1 MPGPAAGA
9 PAGWRARPP
18 PGPRPVQSCLP
29 PSVACPSTGRPQRE
43 LLVER
48 DVEGEDV
55 HPGLAEEAEVAALDE
70 PADQGPDRSRAGVPR
85 RGDPVH
91 LQVGVLRGDER
102 VQARPGR
109 GHRVRRD
116 AGHLHVVERGVGL
129 LPLLDQLHQR
139 RVVRAQVGRGGV
151 AGVAAV
157 VGLGAAGRV
166 GGPGL
171 EVLHQRVALGVHELL
186 AQQAGADHV
195 ALVADQG
202 AVGLV
207 VEGPLGHP
215 EHDQRIENAG
225 DHGEEQQAAQRSEML
240 PDEARKTIHD
250 WLNRRILECS

>member
-1 MPGPAAGA
+1 M
-9 PAGWRARPP
+9 
-18 PGPRPVQSCLP
+18 
-29 PSVACPSTGRPQRE
+29 
-43 LLVER
+43 
-48 DVEGEDV
+48 
-55 HPGLAEEAEVAALDE
+55 
-70 PADQGPDRSRAGVPR
+70 PR

-91 LQVGVLRGDER
+91 LEVGVLRGDVR

-109 GHRVRRD
+109 GDRVRRD
-116 AGHLHVVERGVGL
+116 LRDLDVVERGVGL

-139 RVVRAQVGRGGV
+139 RVVGAQVGRGGV

-215 EHDQRIENAG
+215 EHDHRVDDPGE
-225 DHGEEQQAAQRSEML
+225 HGEEQQAAQRSDVL
-240 PDEARKTIHD
+240 PDNARKTIHD
-250 WLNRRILECS
+250 WLNRRILGCS